1 MSESIHDNIKHALKT
16 ADSLYHRLVLLVGE
30 SGSGKTQTLQA
41 VADDVGTS
49 VINVNLLLSTELLEL
64 STKRR
69 ALRLTSLLDDALA
82 DCAPPL
88 MLDNLEMLFA
98 IQLRQDP
105 LRLLQEISRNQ
116 VVLASWNGKYEASK
130 LLYATPDH
138 PEYRCYEPVDTPI
151 ITMSGINSLDKSTN
165 SQ

>member
-1 MSESIHDNIKHALKT
+1 MPESIHDNIKHALKT

-41 VADDVGTS
+41 IAEEFETS
-49 VINVNLLLSTELLEL
+49 IINVNLVLSAELLEL
-64 STKRR
+64 NAKRR
-69 ALRLTSLLDDALA
+69 ALRLTSLLDDALT
-82 DCAPPL
+82 DYTPPL
-88 MLDNLEMLFA
+88 VLDNLEMLFA

-105 LRLLQEISRNQ
+105 LRLLQETSRNQ

-138 PEYRCYEPVDTPI
+138 PEYRCYEAVDTPI
-151 ITMSGINSLDKSTN
+151 ITMDGVNSLDKTIN